1 MVHPPRRVRPP
12 PYAGRRPGQEQARR
26 SQDRGAPACY
36 AAAMKRS
43 TFSAVSAGHS
53 TAIGAAA
60 ILMWAGLAPLAVL
73 RQKPRVWITG
83 VGGLFG
89 YHLLYFLALRAIPPV
104 AVTLINYLWPIL
116 IVLMSSALPGHSLR
130 WRHVAG
136 TGAGLLGTALLVLP
150 AGDGEIGGGRPI
162 GY

>member
-73 RQKPRVWITG
+73 AGPVPPFETIAIA
-83 VGGLFG
+83 FAIAA
-89 YHLLYFLALRAIPPV
+89 LLGAAGAALRGRAP
-104 AVTLINYLWPIL
+104 LG
-116 IVLMSSALPGHSLR
+116 AL
-130 WRHVAG
+130 
-136 TGAGLLGTALLVLP
+136 
-150 AGDGEIGGGRPI
+150 
-162 GY
+162 